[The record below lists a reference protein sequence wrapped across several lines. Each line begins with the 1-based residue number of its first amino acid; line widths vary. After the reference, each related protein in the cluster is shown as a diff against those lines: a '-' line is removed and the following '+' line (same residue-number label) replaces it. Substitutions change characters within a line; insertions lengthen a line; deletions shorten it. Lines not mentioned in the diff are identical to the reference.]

1 MKLKILLSLLC
12 CAILCA
18 CGDKM
23 TEEGLREAAT
33 AYVTAIEAGDVDTL
47 RKYESPDVDVPQ
59 AMTKMKASYSNFRLE
74 SVNATESN
82 GQVVI
87 RATVSMFGAQLD
99 VPLRQDWKY
108 EDGHWKLVRK
118 PLKFGFDSK

>member
-1 MKLKILLSLLC
+1 MKLKMLLC
-12 CAILCA
+12 LLFCVVLCA

-33 AYVTAIEAGDVDTL
+33 SYVAALEAGDADAL
-47 RKYESPDVDVPQ
+47 RRYEFPNVDVPS
-59 AMTKMKASYSNFRLE
+59 AMAKMKANYSNFRVE
-74 SVNATESN
+74 SVNATE
-82 GQVVI
+82 GEGLVTL
-87 RATVSMFGAQLD
+87 RATVSMFGAQLE